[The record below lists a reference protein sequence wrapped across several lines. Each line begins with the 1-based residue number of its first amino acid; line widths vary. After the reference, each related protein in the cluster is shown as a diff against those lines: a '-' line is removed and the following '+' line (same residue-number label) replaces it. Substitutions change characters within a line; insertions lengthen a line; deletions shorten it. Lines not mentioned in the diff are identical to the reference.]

1 MGNKNVKRDTNNL
14 KENTINNGIGQN
26 TTKDNSEIGD
36 NQNKENN
43 KNQRM
48 LFDPKDTSTPS
59 KNQIK

>member
-1 MGNKNVKRDTNNL
+1 MENKNVKRDTNNL
-14 KENTINNGIGQN
+14 EENTINNGIGQN

-48 LFDPKDTSTPS
+48 LFDPKDTATPS